1 MIEKGAS
8 IAEKQ
13 KIEILDNL
21 VGQSLSTNRENDSN
35 EQNKITKAILMQ
47 T

>member
-13 KIEILDNL
+13 KKEVLDNL
-21 VGQSLSTNRENDSN
+21 IGKSISTDRESDSD
-35 EQNKITKAILMQ
+35 E
-47 T
+47 

>member
-13 KIEILDNL
+13 KKEILDNL
-21 VGQSLSTNRENDSN
+21 VGQSLSTDREYDSN